1 MDNKI
6 TYFTRKENQYFLTR
20 EEIHNTF
27 QKYIQDY
34 KGKVITK
41 KNVTFVK
48 AKVQKSIKTD
58 WSHASARK
66 TENGMKLTYLTE
78 VI

>member
-34 KGKVITK
+34 KGKVVTK
-41 KNVTFVK
+41 KNITLVK
-48 AKVQKSIKTD
+48 AKGQKSIKTD
-58 WSHASARK
+58 WFSKKNRK
-66 TENGMKLTYLTE
+66 RNETYLFNGGN
-78 VI
+78 IK

>member
-41 KNVTFVK
+41 KNGKSKRTKIYKNRLVTCFSK
-48 AKVQKSIKTD
+48 KN
-58 WSHASARK
+58 RK
-66 TENGMKLTYLTE
+66 RNETYLFNGGN
-78 VI
+78 IK